1 MFDQLQQMMSNPQA
15 LDTFF
20 GMMAQK
26 VAQESPE
33 KREALGRV
41 KVTLERTERSLQ
53 LSVGR
58 SDNLEIEQEVSR
70 VLEAWAMMLARG
82 FQSMG
87 FRVEIVD

>member
-15 LDTFF
+15 LDSFF
-20 GMMAQK
+20 GMMSQK

-33 KREALGRV
+33 KQEALGRV
-41 KVTLERTERSLQ
+41 KVTVERTERSLQ
-53 LSVGR
+53 LSIGR
-58 SDNLEIEQEVSR
+58 SDNLEIEQEINR
-70 VLEAWAMMLARG
+70 VLEAWTMMLARG

>member
-1 MFDQLQQMMSNPQA
+1 MMSNPQA

-53 LSVGR
+53 LAVGR
-58 SDNLEIEQEVSR
+58 SDNLEIEQEINQ
-70 VLEAWAMMLARG
+70 VLEAWTTMLARG

>member
-20 GMMAQK
+20 GMMSQK

-53 LSVGR
+53 LAVGR
-58 SDNLEIEQEVSR
+58 SDNLEIEQEINQ
-70 VLEAWAMMLARG
+70 VLEAWTTMLARG